1 MSTETEAVIDHHLEA
16 FSSGDID
23 ELMLDYTD
31 NSVLITPERTLNN
44 LNEIC
49 ALFNKFITDVMPP
62 GCDFELSKKII
73 SGDIAYLIWSAESDN
88 YKIPFGTDTFVI
100 KDGKIA
106 TQTVAM
112 VLELKN

>member
-1 MSTETEAVIDHHLEA
+1 MSTKTEAVIDHHLEA
-16 FSSGDID
+16 FRSCDID

-73 SGDIAYLIWSAESDN
+73 NGDIAYLIWSAESDN